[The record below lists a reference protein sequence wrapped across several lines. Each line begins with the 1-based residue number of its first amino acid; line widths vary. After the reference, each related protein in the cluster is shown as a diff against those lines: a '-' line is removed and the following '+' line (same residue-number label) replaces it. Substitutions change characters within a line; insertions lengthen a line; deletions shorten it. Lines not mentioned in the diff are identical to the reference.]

1 VIHVGRIRWDSRQR
15 VDIPRPL
22 GIRLDFIPRTAVL
35 ESLKATEKLVAQ
47 RNFRPP
53 NSEVVSASE
62 IASWVYCPEQ
72 WRLHYGLGHEPENV
86 ASIDRGER
94 FHESTAAVERSS
106 KRTLRL
112 AGILIVVAA
121 LLLVVVLLVRR

>member
-1 VIHVGRIRWDSRQR
+1 MGQSATVRHA
-15 VDIPRPL
+15 RPA
-22 GIRLDFIPRTAVL
+22 GIRLDFIPQAAVL
-35 ESLKATEKLVAQ
+35 GSLKATETLVAQ
-47 RNFRPP
+47 RNFRQP

-62 IASWVYCPEQ
+62 VASWVYCPEQ
-72 WRLHYGLGHEPENV
+72 WRLHRLGHKSENV

-94 FHESTAAVERSS
+94 FHESTAAVERSFRS
-106 KRTLRL
+106 VLRL

>member
-1 VIHVGRIRWDSRQR
+1 LGVERQR
-15 VDIPRPL
+15 RIP
-22 GIRLDFIPRTAVL
+22 
-35 ESLKATEKLVAQ
+35 LVAQ
-47 RNFRPP
+47 RNFRRP

-72 WRLHYGLGHEPENV
+72 WRLQYGLGHKSENV

-106 KRTLRL
+106 RRILRL

-121 LLLVVVLLVRR
+121 LLLVVLLLVRR